1 MPTTRVIR
9 FHRPGGPEVLHIDE
23 IPLSKPTAGEVLVRV
38 QAMALNRAD
47 GLWRAATYIED
58 PILPARIGYDIAGV
72 VEAVGPGVSTLSVGD
87 KVSSIPAASVAH
99 YGNHGETAIY
109 PADALIKYP
118 SRLSPEQAVAVNNGL
133 LTAYFPMVEVAQ
145 IKRGQTIVLTAGSSS
160 TAMAALQIAKRL
172 GLRTIATTRTRAKFR
187 TLIDAGF
194 DHVVVTDEQKVPEH
208 ILRATEGAGADL
220 VYDAVAGPG
229 LEDLANATKVMGH
242 LVVYGALGAM
252 TAATP
257 LPLWALFRRTVRMY
271 AGYKVFDFM
280 GNRNMGIP
288 RNQPAA
294 ERALKF
300 LLEGLESGA
309 FTARIDRV
317 FEGLDQYADA
327 HRYLESNAQSG
338 KIVITVR

>member
-1 MPTTRVIR
+1 M
-9 FHRPGGPEVLHIDE
+9 
-23 IPLSKPTAGEVLVRV
+23 
-38 QAMALNRAD
+38 
-47 GLWRAATYIED
+47 
-58 PILPARIGYDIAGV
+58 
-72 VEAVGPGVSTLSVGD
+72 
-87 KVSSIPAASVAH
+87 
-99 YGNHGETAIY
+99 
-109 PADALIKYP
+109 
-118 SRLSPEQAVAVNNGL
+118 NNGL

-145 IKRGQTIVLTAGSSS
+145 IKRGQTVVLTAGSSS
-160 TAMAALQIAKRL
+160 TAMAALQVAKRL

-194 DHVVVTDEQKVPEH
+194 DHVVVADEQKVPEH

-242 LVVYGALGAM
+242 LVVCGALGAM

-309 FTARIDRV
+309 FTAPDRQ
-317 FEGLDQYADA
+317 GLRRARSIRRRASLSRVQRPVGEDRHHDA
-327 HRYLESNAQSG
+327 LIRTAHHHFLRGAPLKGVRSRMEQAQCPKEQRTS
-338 KIVITVR
+338 